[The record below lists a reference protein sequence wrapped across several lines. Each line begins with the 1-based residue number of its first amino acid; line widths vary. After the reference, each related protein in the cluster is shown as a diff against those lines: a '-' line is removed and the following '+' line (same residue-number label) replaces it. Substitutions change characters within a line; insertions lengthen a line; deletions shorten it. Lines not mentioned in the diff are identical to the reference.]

1 MSDYTIA
8 CNEKVNPFYYILR
21 PNTRDAQRILTK
33 HIGGSF
39 HTMGNKIYAMEQ
51 KTMVSFM
58 GQIKTHNLKVN
69 FLRIENQGKE
79 KINDAKEI
87 Y

>member
-21 PNTRDAQRILTK
+21 PNTSDAQRILTK

-39 HTMGNKIYAMEQ
+39 HSMGNRIYAIEQ

-69 FLRIENQGKE
+69 FLQIESQRKE
-79 KINDAKEI
+79 KINDA
-87 Y
+87 

>member
-1 MSDYTIA
+1 MTDFTIT
-8 CNEKVNPFYYILR
+8 CNEEVNPFYYILR

-69 FLRIENQGKE
+69 FLRIENQEVK
-79 KINDAKEI
+79 KKRDR
-87 Y
+87 

>member
-1 MSDYTIA
+1 
-8 CNEKVNPFYYILR
+8 
-21 PNTRDAQRILTK
+21 
-33 HIGGSF
+33 
-39 HTMGNKIYAMEQ
+39 MGNKIYAMEQ

-79 KINDAKEI
+79 RINDRKKS
-87 Y
+87 

>member
-1 MSDYTIA
+1 MTDFTIA
-8 CNEKVNPFYYILR
+8 CNEKGKPFYYILR
-21 PNTRDAQRILTK
+21 PNNRDAERILTK

-39 HTMGNKIYAMEQ
+39 YTMGNKIYAMEQ

-79 KINDAKEI
+79 KTNDK
-87 Y
+87 YR